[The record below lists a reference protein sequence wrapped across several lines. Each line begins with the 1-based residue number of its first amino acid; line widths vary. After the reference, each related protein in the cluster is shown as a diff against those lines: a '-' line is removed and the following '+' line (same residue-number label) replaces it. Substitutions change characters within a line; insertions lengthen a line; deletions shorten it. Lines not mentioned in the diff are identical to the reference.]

1 VKGYAYSGGGRGIV
15 RVDVSADGGET
26 WTTAELGKG
35 AEQPMHKAWAWT
47 LWSASV
53 PLPEGAKKGAVKIVC
68 KAVDAAHNQQPERTG
83 PIWNLRGIL
92 NNSWHGVNVNVEKDS

>member
-1 VKGYAYSGGGRGIV
+1 M

-53 PLPEGAKKGAVKIVC
+53 PLPEGAKEGEVKIVC

-92 NNSWHGVNVNVEKDS
+92 NNSWHGVTVNVEKDS